1 MKKSE
6 EGDGQ
11 MMMCT
16 PYMSNYYLCDFLKL
30 IDNEKNL
37 RKVMGQMMMC
47 TSCMPRDML
56 MRTSILRL
64 QSFLPLTYLAL
75 SHDHEHNN

>member
-16 PYMSNYYLCDFLKL
+16 PYMSNYYLCDFFK
-30 IDNEKNL
+30 
-37 RKVMGQMMMC
+37 
-47 TSCMPRDML
+47 
-56 MRTSILRL
+56 
-64 QSFLPLTYLAL
+64 TYR
-75 SHDHEHNN
+75 